1 MKGSISEEALL
12 HYNRMVAEKQGM
24 DFAEGEVYDFTTC
37 IRPDGSAY
45 GTSGTCR
52 KGTKGEAKKKSAAPT
67 GSNGINSAP
76 VAPVPPKSAM
86 TKRDPVASVLK
97 SQQEL
102 KDFNKKENAR
112 LAEMIKA
119 GKVKGVTAA
128 DLERIKANRG
138 RG

>member
-1 MKGSISEEALL
+1 MDQPFGGFTEEALEA
-12 HYNRMVAEKQGM
+12 YQKAVAEKEGM
-24 DFAEGEVYDFTTC
+24 DFSEGETYDFTTC
-37 IRPDGSAY
+37 VRPDGSSY
-45 GTSGTCR
+45 GSRGKCR
-52 KGTKGEAKKKSAAPT
+52 KGTEGEAK
-67 GSNGINSAP
+67 

-86 TKRDPVASVLK
+86 TKKDPVSSVLK

-138 RG
+138 K